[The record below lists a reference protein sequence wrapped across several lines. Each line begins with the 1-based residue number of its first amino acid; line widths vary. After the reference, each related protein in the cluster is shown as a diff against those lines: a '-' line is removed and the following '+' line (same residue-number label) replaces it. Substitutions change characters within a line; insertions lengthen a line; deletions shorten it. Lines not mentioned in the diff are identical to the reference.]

1 MMAQSTKTKNVCLP
15 RRHVI
20 GIKYQMKTTNVQK
33 AYRIAPPKMCALFMI
48 LHLNTTCTH
57 MRSSLSIYIIQTL
70 VMFKKGKKLQYQ
82 FKERCFTQSRIAFQ
96 RIAHYREVW
105 LLNVN
110 AQELVHCFSQLKKAQ
125 NKFWVEQ
132 QGSKRYK
139 KDKWELDQNK
149 SLAIK

>member
-20 GIKYQMKTTNVQK
+20 GIKYQMKTTNVRK
-33 AYRIAPPKMCALFMI
+33 AYRIAPPRCVHYLRFCIWIQNAHKWD
-48 LHLNTTCTH
+48 HH
-57 MRSSLSIYIIQTL
+57 SPYIYIIQTL

-82 FKERCFTQSRIAFQ
+82 FKERCFTQSRIASQ
-96 RIAHYREVW
+96 RIVHYQEVW

-110 AQELVHCFSQLKKAQ
+110 AQELDHCFSQLKKAQ

-132 QGSKRYK
+132 
-139 KDKWELDQNK
+139 
-149 SLAIK
+149 